1 MFIIKW
7 WNELSWTV
15 KIWGS
20 KNAVLPIIAACLL
33 IKWKVKLTNVPEIWD
48 VVTFIEILSETWV
61 KINFSNNIL
70 EIDSTEIKHTN
81 FDLEKIKKIRV
92 SILLLAPLLKRVW
105 KISIPNPGW
114 CNLWKRP
121 IEDHLKWL
129 ETIWYKYSYNW
140 ADIFLEWVSKV
151 WDLVVNAWFWVTVTE
166 NLIVANV
173 LRLGETTIKMS
184 AIEPHVMNLI
194 DFLRISWADIK
205 IKYDH
210 TIIINW
216 VLNLKSDFEFGIVSD
231 YIQSGSYMIMWA
243 LASKEYI
250 TIQNARIDDLYFFI
264 SKLREAGV
272 KIETLE
278 NDTVRVYKAND
289 IKVVN
294 IQTNIFPWFPTD
306 LQSPF
311 AILMT
316 KANWMSKIHEI
327 LFEWRLNWLVELDKM
342 WAHTIILNPHEAI
355 IFWQERKLKW
365 AEVTS
370 WDLRAWCAVVIAWL
384 IASWETKVTNIK
396 YIKRGYEN
404 FVENLKN
411 LWANIDE
418 ILE

>member
-1 MFIIKW
+1 MFLIKW

-48 VVTFIEILSETWV
+48 VVTFIEILSEIWV

-92 SILLLAPLLKRVW
+92 SILLLSPLLKRVW

-140 ADIFLEWVSKV
+140 ADIFLEWVSRI
-151 WDLVVNAWFWVTVTE
+151 WNLVVNAWFWVTVTE

-173 LRLGETTIKMS
+173 LREWETTIKMS

-194 DFLRISWADIK
+194 DFLRVSWADIK

-216 VLNLKSDFEFGIVSD
+216 VSELKSNFDFEIISD
-231 YIQSGSYMIMWA
+231 YIQSGSYMIIWA
-243 LASKEYI
+243 LASKEFI
-250 TIQNARIDDLYFFI
+250 TIQNARVDDLYFFI
-264 SKLREAGV
+264 SKLREAWV
-272 KIETLE
+272 KVETLE
-278 NDTVRVYKAND
+278 NDTVKVYKADD

-342 WAHTIILNPHEAI
+342 WAHTTILNPHEAI
-355 IFWQERKLKW
+355 IFWQEKRLKW

-384 IASWETKVTNIK
+384 IADWETKVTNIK